1 MSKTICNS
9 KNILLIFP
17 SWFCIIKTTA
27 LQNELLC
34 QKNIRFGNE
43 GDDLSIPKYNAVL
56 KTIETGS
63 ITAAAEQLGY
73 TQSAVSRMIADLE
86 REWGIKLLQ
95 RSRAGISVSSEGFVL
110 LPLLQSICNEHK
122 KLEQRIEE
130 IHHVGYG
137 LIRVGTVSSVSMRWL
152 PQIMKSF
159 REVYPNINFY
169 LRIGEYNDLEE
180 WLRRGEVDCS
190 FVSMP
195 SSDALS
201 TTFLKQDRLLA
212 VLPVDHPLA
221 ALPRFPL
228 EQLAEEPFIKLEEDK
243 DYEIS
248 KILDSLSKRPKISY
262 QVIDSYTILSMVEC
276 GLGVSILHELSVDND
291 RFRVV
296 GKEFDTPLY
305 RNIGIAVKK
314 DSPVSPATQRFI
326 SHPLQ
331 KSICR
336 L

>member
-1 MSKTICNS
+1 M
-9 KNILLIFP
+9 
-17 SWFCIIKTTA
+17 
-27 LQNELLC
+27 
-34 QKNIRFGNE
+34 
-43 GDDLSIPKYNAVL
+43 SIPKYNAVL
-56 KTIETGS
+56 KTIESGS

-248 KILDSLSKRPKISY
+248 KILDSLSKRPKISTENN
-262 QVIDSYTILSMVEC
+262 SCYTIYIA
-276 GLGVSILHELSVDND
+276 GLCICILTDIKIRSGSDFCFPGKKISCHLYLISFLIKASTTFFASVLLHCIIFFSV
-291 RFRVV
+291 RAALTHSGLV
-296 GKEFDTPLY
+296 
-305 RNIGIAVKK
+305 
-314 DSPVSPATQRFI
+314 
-326 SHPLQ
+326 
-331 KSICR
+331 
-336 L
+336 

>member
-1 MSKTICNS
+1 MSLQKY
-9 KNILLIFP
+9 
-17 SWFCIIKTTA
+17 TA
-27 LQNELLC
+27 L
-34 QKNIRFGNE
+34 
-43 GDDLSIPKYNAVL
+43 L
-56 KTIETGS
+56 KTVELGS
-63 ITAAAEQLGY
+63 ISRAAEEMGY

-86 REWGIKLLQ
+86 DQWGLDMLR
-95 RSRAGISVSSEGFVL
+95 RSRAGVSLTSAGKRL
-110 LPLLQSICNEHK
+110 LPILRSIAADCAE
-122 KLEQRIEE
+122 LEYTIGELHGLRR
-130 IHHVGYG
+130 G

-326 SHPLQ
+326 SHVLDWAADSP
-331 KSICR
+331 
-336 L
+336 